1 MTDIVRIVIKGES
14 GFFCFEE
21 AYTDKVILTERSI
34 SYEYTPRQE
43 TEINT
48 KRKWSYKTN
57 SPIFKMKYDEVADML
72 PAVIASDNS
81 LLCCDV
87 GGIEFDVTYSDKKK
101 VKKIF
106 FVGSD
111 QFKVLFAVI
120 KQLVP
125 QTEYTPAVLI
135 TSDDYE
141 EEENN

>member
-81 LLCCDV
+81 DV